1 MELAV
6 KYASE
11 FGFRIII
18 LHGISEDGGCTC
30 SAGVNCESAGKH
42 PRHSEWQ
49 KRATTDVEKIRK
61 YFKEYPN
68 SNIGIATGGKFF
80 VLDTDRK
87 KGGDKTLDNLEKKYG
102 LRKKTVRVITGAGVH
117 DYYLIPSDVK
127 IKTGVGVL
135 PGIDIRSDGGLVV
148 APGSIHVSGRKYEW
162 AKGCSPW
169 DIKMKLPDDWL
180 LKRITEKDRFKKAPV
195 VPENI
200 EDGVRNITLTSIAG
214 TMRRRGLGR
223 DAILSALQ
231 TENEQRCD
239 PPLDDS
245 ELEIIV
251 NSIMNY
257 TPADPATGLKWDKCM
272 GEVLVSRIDA
282 IETAD
287 DAFVDETL
295 NCLALARQEDPAVY
309 AKAKAKLKGRV
320 NLNDLERAVKTK
332 QVAIKGLKVVKAR
345 EEREGVKFP
354 SLDGYEFNIP
364 DGWNVSL
371 ENGVTKTYTS
381 KEGLEKTLVAAFTPV
396 IIIRRFVNLDN
407 DSEKLELAFWRDG
420 RWKRVTAPRAH
431 IFNKNSLITLGNT
444 GLPVSSNSA
453 SELISY
459 LEDFEACNRDNVEVV
474 KSLSRVGWTKDGD
487 FFPFTTGDEIEF
499 ETDSTD
505 TSKIFNSLEERGS
518 YELWKE
524 ECLKIRRFGHIP
536 RFIVAS
542 SFASPLLEKLSRRT
556 FVVHIW
562 DYSKSG
568 KTATTKLALSVW
580 GDPVRMIGSF
590 FSTMVGMEKMCG
602 ALNHLPFA
610 IDELQVLNEK
620 KMPLE
625 SIIYS
630 LSLMQGK
637 FRGRRDGGLQDIPT
651 WKNIVITTG
660 EKAIMKDS
668 SQDGVSTRTL
678 EIYGKV
684 LRDEEEASHV
694 HVLAEKNYGFAGKEF
709 MVKLC
714 EKLKN
719 EHQCL
724 DRDFERIR
732 NALKTNGLTSG
743 HLDNVANVC
752 VADYYASMMV
762 WGESEEIAFKEA
774 VAMGVKI
781 IENNNLHTQ
790 IDHVDRAWDVL
801 ISWVAANRDKFGGL
815 ACAPRYGNIVNGTTY
830 QILVKYAND
839 ILTDAGFEYS
849 KCIQGFMER
858 GLIKN
863 FIEGGKPKPSAVR
876 KVDGISCRVYAV
888 EIPRENDEED
898 DLLR

>member
-1 MELAV
+1 MELAI

-30 SAGVNCESAGKH
+30 KAGIHCDSKGKH
-42 PRHSEWQ
+42 PRHFEWQ
-49 KRATTDVEKIRK
+49 KRATNDVEKIKR
-61 YFKEYPN
+61 YFKGHPN
-68 SNIGIATGGKFF
+68 SNIGIATGGQFF
-80 VLDTDRK
+80 VLDSDRK
-87 KGGDKTLDNLEKKYG
+87 KGGDKTLDEFERKYG
-102 LRKKTVRVITGAGVH
+102 LRQKTVRVITGAGVH
-117 DYYLIPSDVK
+117 DYYLIPNDVK
-127 IKTGVGVL
+127 IKTGVDVL

-148 APGSIHVSGRKYEW
+148 APGSIHISGRKYEW

-169 DIKMKLPDDWL
+169 DIKMALPDDWL
-180 LKRITEKDRFKKAPV
+180 LREIAEKECFKKAPL

-200 EDGVRNITLTSIAG
+200 EDGMRNSTLTSIAG

-245 ELEIIV
+245 EIEVIA

-257 TPADPATGLKWDKCM
+257 APADPATGLKWDKCM
-272 GEVLVSRIDA
+272 GDVLINRIEA
-282 IETAD
+282 IEGTD
-287 DAFVDETL
+287 DVFGDETL
-295 NCLALARQEDPAVY
+295 NCLALARQEEPAIY

-332 QVAIKGLKVVKAR
+332 QAAIKGLKVVKAR
-345 EEREGVKFP
+345 EEREGVKFAG
-354 SLDGYEFNIP
+354 LEEYEFNIP

-381 KEGLEKTLVAAFTPV
+381 KEGLEKTIVASFSPIV
-396 IIIRRFVNLDN
+396 ITRRFVNLDN
-407 DSEKLELAFWRDG
+407 DSEKLEMAFWRDG

-431 IFNKNSLITLGNT
+431 IFNKNSLVSLGNT

-459 LEDFEACNRDNVEVV
+459 IEDFEACNRDTVEVV
-474 KSLSRVGWTKDGD
+474 KSLSRVGWTKDGE
-487 FFPFTTGDEIEF
+487 FFPFTTGGEIEF
-499 ETDSTD
+499 ETDSTE
-505 TSKIFNSLEERGS
+505 TSKIFNSLEERGD
-518 YELWKE
+518 YELWKK
-524 ECLKIRRFGHIP
+524 ECLKIRRLGHIA

-556 FVVHIW
+556 FIVHIW

-568 KTATTKLALSVW
+568 KTATTKLALSIW

-602 ALNHLPFA
+602 ALNYLPFA

-625 SIIYS
+625 NIIYS

-660 EKAIMKDS
+660 EKAIMKES

-684 LRDEEEASHV
+684 LRDEEEASQV

-709 MVKLC
+709 MIKLC

-719 EHQCL
+719 EQKCL
-724 DRDFERIR
+724 NEDYERIR
-732 NALKTNGLTSG
+732 FELKANGLISG
-743 HLDNVANVC
+743 HMDNVANVC
-752 VADYYASMMV
+752 LADYYASMMV
-762 WGESEEIAFKEA
+762 WGETEEKAFNEA
-774 VAMGVKI
+774 IAMGVKI

-790 IDHVDRAWDVL
+790 MDHVDRAWDVL
-801 ISWVAANRDKFGGL
+801 ISWVAANKDKFGGL
-815 ACAPRYGNIVNGTTY
+815 ASPPRYGNIVDGTTY

-839 ILTDAGFEYS
+839 VLTDAGFDYS

-858 GLIKN
+858 GLIKS
-863 FIEGGKPKPSAVR
+863 FMEGGKTKASTVR
-876 KVDGISCRVYAV
+876 KVDGISCRVYTI
-888 EIPRENDEED
+888 EIPKGNEEED
-898 DLLR
+898 DFLG